1 MNIGKIKLIKIFLKK
16 QAKILG
22 KISELTGATLL
33 FVPNGFSKARKW
45 MDDRDVHKEI
55 IKRLSK
61 KTQYLS
67 ITKDLNVYE
76 SINLHSVSDFH
87 ITNRRH
93 SIVFAVLNK
102 ISTAI
107 INTNLKGHLEP
118 LSKDINLSENLI
130 NFNDDE
136 EKIIKKIVLLWKKRE
151 LSKKNDTKN

>member
-1 MNIGKIKLIKIFLKK
+1 
-16 QAKILG
+16 
-22 KISELTGATLL
+22 
-33 FVPNGFSKARKW
+33 

-136 EKIIKKIVLLWKKRE
+136 EKIIKNRIIVEKRE
-151 LSKKNDTKN
+151 LTVKKMTPRINFLRVKAKNQFKKLISA

>member
-1 MNIGKIKLIKIFLKK
+1 MSQLTCIVYLIFI
-16 QAKILG
+16 
-22 KISELTGATLL
+22 
-33 FVPNGFSKARKW
+33 
-45 MDDRDVHKEI
+45 
-55 IKRLSK
+55 
-61 KTQYLS
+61 
-67 ITKDLNVYE
+67 
-76 SINLHSVSDFH
+76 

-136 EKIIKKIVLLWKKRE
+136 EKIIKKIVLLWKKKRI
-151 LSKKNDTKN
+151 K